1 MSRIEGAVLIPLA
14 TLPGQLDLVPDDRP
28 VVVHCKSG
36 VRSAHAVGFLR
47 SRGYDAHNLAGGMD
61 AWQRQ
66 PEDGTDRGERT

>member
-1 MSRIEGAVLIPLA
+1 
-14 TLPGQLDLVPDDRP
+14 